1 MGRFLRKSLLLFGVL
16 CVAMSASAQIPMSGF
31 VIPVVAKS
39 PGALGTNW
47 ATDVW
52 ISNIGAE
59 DREFSAHFFRS
70 GQANS
75 FNGNFSKT
83 GILVRK
89 GRTVQAIDVIGTW
102 FPGAGSS
109 VKGWILIA
117 DTTPVNCNDDNRKTA
132 KAIVATRLYNKI
144 GDGSSFG
151 QIFESSLLAINSSP
165 FPSNFTA
172 IRNRAKSTT
181 PGARTNVGVANIS
194 TSAITVQI
202 RLMKSGGVVAG
213 TAERTIPPLSHNQ
226 WSLGDLGFA
235 AFGAT
240 AGRLEVQLKFGF
252 QYFDPCND
260 GLASGTCMDVCDE
273 DCDGKYGFGSIPA
286 FVPYVSNIDND
297 TGDGEVILPVFDQLG
312 YVEWQDAYM
321 ETHCPD
327 KREDSLLAHAYRQLE
342 PLFDSQQNPPPP
354 VFRKV
359 TQ

>member
-1 MGRFLRKSLLLFGVL
+1 MF
-16 CVAMSASAQIPMSGF
+16 GF

-39 PGALGTNW
+39 PGALGTDW

-52 ISNIGAE
+52 ISNIGTA

-70 GQANS
+70 GQANT

-102 FPGAGSS
+102 FPGEGSS

-117 DTTPVNCNDDNRKTA
+117 DTTPVDCDDDNRTAA

-172 IRNRAKSTT
+172 IRNRAKTT
-181 PGARTNVGVANIS
+181 KPGARTNVGVANIS
-194 TSAITVQI
+194 TSAITVEI
-202 RLMKSGGVVAG
+202 RLIKSGGAVAG
-213 TAERTIPPLSHNQ
+213 TVERSIPALSHNQ
-226 WSLGDLGFA
+226 WSLTDLGFP
-235 AFGAT
+235 AFGAA
-240 AGRLEVQLKFGF
+240 AGRLEVQLKNGF
-252 QYFDPCND
+252 QLFDPCENTTTT
-260 GLASGTCMDVCDE
+260 GLCLDRCDSN
-273 DCDGKYGFGSIPA
+273 CGGKYGFGPIPA

-297 TGDGEVILPVFDQLG
+297 TGDGEVILPILDQLG
-312 YVEWQDAYM
+312 YGEWEEEYID
-321 ETHCPD
+321 THCPD
-327 KREDSLLAHAYRQLE
+327 KSGDSVFVHAYRQIQPFFE
-342 PLFDSQQNPPPP
+342 SQERPVPP

-359 TQ
+359 VK